1 MTIEVREVSDF
12 SKVRLRGPGILKVTQ
27 SDHESLTIQAPR
39 YGISQL
45 QSIVVDEELLLGYV
59 SIGPASLQLYRE
71 VITYDLHVKDL
82 CQLCLTGVGRA
93 VLPDMDSDVLVLQVK
108 GAGEIRVDHLT
119 ADRLEVLIDGRGR
132 VSVSGDVE
140 AQSVVVRDA
149 GDYQAETMISDFA
162 SLNVTGPGRAAISV
176 NDRLRVAIT
185 GHGTVSYAGFPE
197 IVKLISGSGRLQRH
211 RQPGLPLKR
220 GIERS

>member
-1 MTIEVREVSDF
+1 MTIEVREVRDF

-162 SLNVTGPGRAAISV
+162 DLRVTGPGRAAISV

>member
-1 MTIEVREVSDF
+1 MTIEVREVSGF